1 MVCDNPIF
9 KELFKAE
16 DLQVINPS
24 TILDLSNGI
33 LRTPKKFYFIV
44 SAACMLFEKSIN
56 STIVKS
62 LNVTM
67 NINLNVWV
75 D

>member
-1 MVCDNPIF
+1 VVCDNSIF

-24 TILDLSNGI
+24 TTLNLSNRI
-33 LRTPKKFYFIV
+33 LRTPKKIYFIV
-44 SAACMLFEKSIN
+44 SAACMLFEKSNN
-56 STIVKS
+56 STIAKS